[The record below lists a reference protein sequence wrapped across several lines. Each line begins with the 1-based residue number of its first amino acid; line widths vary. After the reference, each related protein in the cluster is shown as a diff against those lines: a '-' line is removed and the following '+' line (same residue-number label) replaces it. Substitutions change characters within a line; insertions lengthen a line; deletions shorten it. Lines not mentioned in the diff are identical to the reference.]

1 MKKQELLLKIAA
13 FTMMLFYVLCSDS
26 TAQTNLIQNPYF
38 DDWTDGLP
46 DAWQFDKQAEMETG
60 NVLNGSY
67 SLKQRVVITKVW
79 QEMHG
84 LTGGEDYTIS
94 YWYFDDDDY
103 AKSRIWAHWMA
114 GEELLEDDAE
124 TLRPE
129 TFSQNASEWQE
140 FSATLT
146 APANA
151 TGFRFEVRTYDE
163 GPGGGSVYYD
173 SFAFLGEPPVVDG
186 GHETFDNLDITG
198 TTYVSGTFLGQDGS
212 DWTYYECRGDY
223 EIDGKAIMIGRNR
236 EPQSHFYSGTLEGGV
251 GILSF
256 DYVQAFAT
264 NVNLQVEVNDVVV
277 AVVTSDDQQHE
288 VLNSGPIHVHEP
300 GDAVIKFIGVTNS
313 AGQVVVDN
321 VIWSFYDESEV
332 PEGPQITNIMQHPED
347 NITPFTEVE
356 VSAEVIAAGGAIDHV
371 ELMWGTSS
379 GDYPNSIPMLAGDN
393 DLYHSETP
401 IPAHPLGTNVHYVVH
416 AEDVNGASATSAEL
430 SYAVNMD
437 AVDVVSLAEL
447 RSQEADN
454 ETIYLLME
462 EVIITWEVAAEN
474 KMYIQDET
482 AAIILL
488 DTDELMQEDYA
499 TYDGITGIAGKLW
512 QDGHVLYWIP
522 VADPGEASSWVNQV
536 PPINISIET
545 LNENLAD
552 YQARLVKLNNVDF
565 TDAGGV
571 FEFDEHY
578 ALDDGNDTFSFKT
591 IFENAD
597 YIGESIPDEQL
608 ILVGLVGMDNE
619 GGFIT
624 SRSSNDMFDSSTPIA
639 YSVVFSVIDNTE
651 TLEQVLFA
659 GDMTEW
665 DFEEMLE
672 DPDHNWSVTLNLPP
686 GSYAWNAMG
695 DNGQDPPY
703 WLIPGSHLNV
713 TVADDGSTTGDIS
726 FVYMIAGTSELDL
739 SVVKMYPNP
748 TGTFLHIEASFSIS
762 EIKVHNVQGNE
773 IYHVNP
779 GAVMHYDLNVGQFAP
794 GMYLVS
800 VFTEDGRSAE
810 KIKVTQ

>member
-1 MKKQELLLKIAA
+1 MKKQKPLLKITA
-13 FTMMLFYVLCSDS
+13 FTMLLFYGLCLEA

-38 DDWTDGLP
+38 EDWTDGLP
-46 DAWQFDKQAEMETG
+46 DAWQFDKPAEMETG
-60 NVLNGSY
+60 NVMHGSY
-67 SLKQRVVITKVW
+67 SLSQSVVITRVW
-79 QEMHG
+79 QEVHG
-84 LTGGEDYTIS
+84 ITGGDEYTIS
-94 YWYFDDDDY
+94 YWYYDDDDL
-103 AKSRIWAHWMA
+103 AKSRIWAHWMD
-114 GEELLEDDAE
+114 GEDLLEDDAE
-124 TLRPE
+124 ILRPQS
-129 TFSQNASEWQE
+129 FSENAAEWQE
-140 FSATLT
+140 FSVTLNS
-146 APANA
+146 PINA

-163 GPGGGSVYYD
+163 GMGGGSVYYD
-173 SFAFLGEPPVVDG
+173 SFAFIGEPPVVDG
-186 GHETFDNLDITG
+186 GHETFDNLDLTG
-198 TTYVSGTFLGQDGS
+198 TSYVSGTFLGQDGS

-236 EPQSHFYSGTLEGGV
+236 EPQSHFYSGILEGGI
-251 GILSF
+251 GIMSF

-277 AVVTSDDQQHE
+277 AVVTSDGQQHE

-313 AGQVVVDN
+313 AGQVAVDN
-321 VIWSFYDESEV
+321 IIWSFYDESEV
-332 PEGPQITNIMQHPED
+332 PEGPQITNIIQNPEY

-356 VSAEVIAAGGAIDHV
+356 VAAEVIAAGGAIDHV
-371 ELMWGTSS
+371 ILMWGTSS
-379 GDYPNSIPMLAGDN
+379 GDYPNSINMLAGDN

-401 IPAHPLGTNVHYVVH
+401 IPAHPTGTNVYYVVH
-416 AEDVNGASATSAEL
+416 AEDVNGASATSAEI
-430 SYAVNMD
+430 SYSVALGAVEVN
-437 AVDVVSLAEL
+437 SLADL
-447 RSQEADN
+447 RSQEADE
-454 ETIYLLME
+454 ETVYQLME
-462 EVIITWEVAAEN
+462 EVVITWQVAAEN

-488 DTDELMQEDYA
+488 DADELMQEEYA

-536 PPINISIET
+536 PPIDLSIET
-545 LNENLAD
+545 LEENLAD
-552 YQARLVKLNNVDF
+552 YQARLVKLTNVYF
-565 TDAGGV
+565 ADADGV

-578 ALDDGNDTFSFKT
+578 TLAEGDDTFSFKT

-597 YIGESIPDEQL
+597 YIGASIPEEQL
-608 ILVGLVGMDNE
+608 ILVGLVGMDGE
-619 GGFIT
+619 GGFIS

-639 YSVVFSVIDNTE
+639 YSVVFSVIDNSE
-651 TLEQVLFA
+651 TLEQILFA

-665 DFEEMLE
+665 NFEEMLE

-713 TVADDGSTTGDIS
+713 TVAEDGSTTGDIS

-739 SVVKMYPNP
+739 SVVKMFPNP
-748 TGTFLHIEASFSIS
+748 AGTYLHIEAPFNIS
-762 EIKVHNVQGNE
+762 EVKVHNIQGSQ
-773 IYHVNP
+773 IYQVNT